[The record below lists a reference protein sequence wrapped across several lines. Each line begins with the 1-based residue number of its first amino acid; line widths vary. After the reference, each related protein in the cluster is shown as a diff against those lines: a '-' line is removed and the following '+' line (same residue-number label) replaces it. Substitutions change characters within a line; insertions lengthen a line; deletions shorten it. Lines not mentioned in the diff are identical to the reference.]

1 MKGSWKVYM
10 LEELGNH
17 YGGLTNKTKEDFG
30 TGKPYI
36 PYLNIF
42 ENGRINPEN
51 LDLVKILPS
60 ERQNRVKYGDL
71 FFTTSS
77 ETPHEVG
84 MTSVLLDDI
93 GEAYLNSFCFGF
105 RLNNFDDLLPEYA
118 SYLFRGKDV
127 RKLISDL
134 AQGSTRYNLSKSIFF
149 EKLKFNLPPLPQ
161 QRKIAKILST
171 FDEVIEKTKD
181 AIAKYQ
187 SIKQGMMHD
196 LFTRGIDIKT
206 GKLRPKQ
213 EEAPEL
219 YQESDLGWIPKEW
232 VVKKLE
238 ELTSLVTDGAHFS
251 PTPQEKGLPIGN
263 VKDMRN
269 STFNYED
276 CTNILPEVFELLVR
290 QNCSPRNGDV
300 LLSKDGTVGKVIHFK
315 DPNKIVLLSSIA
327 ILRVNNLI
335 SSNYLAWIL
344 RSEYFDKALFGLLSG
359 SALKRITLKDINKI
373 RVPYSKVI
381 EEQEAIAKRLDLIDS
396 KIDLEQIT
404 LNKHKKIKSGLMQDL
419 LSGNKMVTV

>member
-1 MKGSWKVYM
+1 MRSNWQNDKIVISCDILDNMRIPLNAEQREDMPGNVPYYGANGVQGYISGFLFEEDLILMAEDGGNFEQYSTRPIAYKISGKSWVN
-10 LEELGNH
+10 NH
-17 YGGLTNKTKEDFG
+17 AHILRAKSGYNQEF
-30 TGKPYI
+30 
-36 PYLNIF
+36 IF
-42 ENGRINPEN
+42 YS
-51 LDLVKILPS
+51 LVHKNILPFIKGGTRS
-60 ERQNRVKYGDL
+60 K
-71 FFTTSS
+71 
-77 ETPHEVG
+77 
-84 MTSVLLDDI
+84 
-93 GEAYLNSFCFGF
+93 LN
-105 RLNNFDDLLPEYA
+105 L
-118 SYLFRGKDV
+118 
-127 RKLISDL
+127 SDL
-134 AQGSTRYNLSKSIFF
+134 KEIEINF
-149 EKLKFNLPPLPQ
+149 PPLPQ

-171 FDEVIEKTKD
+171 CDEVIGKTEA

-219 YQESDLGWIPKEW
+219 YKESDLGWIPKEW
-232 VVKKLE
+232 DVKKLE

-276 CTNILPEVFELLVR
+276 CTKILPEVFELLVR

-335 SSNYLAWIL
+335 TSNYLAWIL

-381 EEQEAIAKRLDLIDS
+381 EEQEALAKRLDLIDS
-396 KIDLEQIT
+396 KIELEQIT